1 MGQELITESV
11 GNVVDNEA
19 ADGCWDANGV
29 ELCGIFEVLVEA
41 KKVDV
46 SKIMFDAL
54 WKRVLV
60 DEIKDEVEVLLD
72 GGNWAFDKVV
82 EEIV

>member
-1 MGQELITESV
+1 MESA
-11 GNVVDNEA
+11 GNVAGNEA
-19 ADGCWDANGV
+19 ADGCWNGKGA
-29 ELCGIFEVLVEA
+29 ELRGIFGVLVEA
-41 KKVDV
+41 EKVDV

-60 DEIKDEVEVLLD
+60 DEIKDEVEVVLD

>member
-1 MGQELITESV
+1 M

-46 SKIMFDAL
+46 SKITFDAL
-54 WKRVLV
+54 WKGLF
-60 DEIKDEVEVLLD
+60 
-72 GGNWAFDKVV
+72 W
-82 EEIV
+82 